1 MDVIEIVVL
10 TLVVALMSG
19 VLSGWYFSRRMH
31 QKVTYML
38 DALEDGESNF
48 RFGDKRFFNRFH
60 RTLNRLRG
68 IFDKERRLIQEQ
80 EHYYARM
87 LEQVTTGI
95 LVSDCSPKRSG
106 RVLYCNAAAL
116 NMLGFANISHIR
128 QLAEVDKNLESELNA
143 MPDGGEKRVNFYNER
158 GKMTVAV
165 TAITTLLRG
174 QEVKIFALNDITGE
188 MAHNEEQS
196 WNRLIRVLTHE
207 IMNTVTPIA
216 SLSHMLSQEINGLKT
231 PDSLDLE
238 ELRVGLGAIE
248 GSSKGIIRFVET
260 YRSLT
265 HVSAPVKR
273 AFYVEELITKV
284 RQLVTPQLD
293 EAAASLTYCEKSDDI
308 LLYADENQLSQVL
321 VNLVKNA
328 LQAGASKIEI
338 SAEIDASENVVVAV
352 SNNGRAI
359 SEESRDE
366 IFVPFYTTKQEG
378 TGIGLSLCRQIMRM
392 HNGSLTLTRSDEKM
406 TTFVLYF
413 K

>member
-1 MDVIEIVVL
+1 MDGSEIILIVL
-10 TLVVALMSG
+10 AVALLSAA
-19 VLSGWYFSRRMH
+19 LSGWYFSWRMH
-31 QKVTYML
+31 RKVTYML

-48 RFGDKRFFNRFH
+48 RFGDKRFFNGFN
-60 RTLNRLRG
+60 RTLNRLRV
-68 IFDKERRLIQEQ
+68 IFDKEKQTIQDQ
-80 EHYYARM
+80 EHYYGRM
-87 LEQVTTGI
+87 LDQVRTGI
-95 LVSDCSPKRSG
+95 IVSDCSQRSEG

-116 NMLGFANISHIR
+116 NMLGMATLSHIR
-128 QLAEVDKNLESELNA
+128 QLTGVDASLAEALRGSVNEE
-143 MPDGGEKRVNFYNER
+143 EKRVSFYNER
-158 GKMTVAV
+158 GQVTVSI
-165 TAITTLLRG
+165 TAIQTILQG
-174 QEVKIFALNDITGE
+174 KEVKIFALNDITGE

-196 WNRLIRVLTHE
+196 WNKLIRVLTHE

-216 SLSHMLSQEINGLKT
+216 SLSHMLSEEIKDLKT
-231 PDSLDLE
+231 TDSLDLD

-284 RQLVTPQLD
+284 RQLVTRQLE
-293 EAAASLTYCEKSDDI
+293 EAGASLTYCEKSDDI

-338 SAEIDASENVVVAV
+338 SAEIDASENVLVAV
-352 SNNGRAI
+352 SNNGRPI
-359 SEESRDE
+359 SKESREE

-378 TGIGLSLCRQIMRM
+378 TGIGLSLCRQIMRL

-406 TTFVLYF
+406 TTFALYF

>member
-1 MDVIEIVVL
+1 MDVIEIVVM